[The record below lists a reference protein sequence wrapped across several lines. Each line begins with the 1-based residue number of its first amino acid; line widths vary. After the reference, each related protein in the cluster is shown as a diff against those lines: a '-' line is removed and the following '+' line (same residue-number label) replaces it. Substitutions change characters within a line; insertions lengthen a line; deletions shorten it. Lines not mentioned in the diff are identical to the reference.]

1 MESWVFEKHNMAIL
15 CVAIYD
21 NGLHFVDEHTLPRSG
36 EATYNLNDFHIK

>member
-15 CVAIYD
+15 CVKIYD
-21 NGLHFVDEHTLPRSG
+21 NGQTLPRSG